1 MKKLSV
7 VAKILPRRFYCSPV
21 KHRMLSIRT
30 RIRQL
35 LECLASRI
43 LPKEDLA
50 DDKSSLTDK
59 NLNSCMRDGITNC
72 IPDYTSLLRGVV
84 LS

>member
-1 MKKLSV
+1 MLN
-7 VAKILPRRFYCSPV
+7 V
-21 KHRMLSIRT
+21 KT

-35 LECLASRI
+35 LECLVSWI

-59 NLNSCMRDGITNC
+59 NLNGCMRVGITNY
-72 IPDYTSLLRGVV
+72 IPNYTSPLGGAA